1 MLVWPYDRFARSTRA
16 LINAL
21 TEFRVRVSRKHPRLR
36 ATASMGGPIYGSA
49 SIGPSAGRP
58 RADAARDP
66 GVFSGRMPRLSR

>member
-16 LINAL
+16 LVNAL

-36 ATASMGGPIYGSA
+36 ATASMGPIYGPA

-66 GVFSGRMPRLSR
+66 GVFSGRMLRLSR